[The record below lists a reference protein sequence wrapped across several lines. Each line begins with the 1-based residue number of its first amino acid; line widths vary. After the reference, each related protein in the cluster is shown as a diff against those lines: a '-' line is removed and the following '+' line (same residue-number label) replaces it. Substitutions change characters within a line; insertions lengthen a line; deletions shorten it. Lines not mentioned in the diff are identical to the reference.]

1 MHGYGTSRENRKN
14 RVSRFRHLGETA
26 EFDRVIL
33 NEIPGCKYH
42 EGGRIGFGPDG
53 MLYVGTGDVGE
64 PTLAQDLKSMAGKI
78 LRLTPEGEFP
88 DDNPFPGSPVYSYG
102 HRVVQGMT
110 WDPESKMMFDSEHGP
125 SGAAKELY
133 VQHSDEINII
143 ENGSSGF

>member
-1 MHGYGTSRENRKN
+1 MIDYGAQVLTRKDLEFVLDDLPEVN
-14 RVSRFRHLGETA
+14 YGEA
-26 EFDRVIL
+26 VDIHY
-33 NEIPGCKYH
+33 K
-42 EGGRIGFGPDG
+42 
-53 MLYVGTGDVGE
+53 
-64 PTLAQDLKSMAGKI
+64 
-78 LRLTPEGEFP
+78 

-143 ENGSSGF
+143 EKGSSGF